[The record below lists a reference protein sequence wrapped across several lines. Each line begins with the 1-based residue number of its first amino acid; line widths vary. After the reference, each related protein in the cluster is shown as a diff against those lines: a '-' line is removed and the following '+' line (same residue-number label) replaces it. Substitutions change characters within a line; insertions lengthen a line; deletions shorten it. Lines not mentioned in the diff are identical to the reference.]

1 MSTVIMSAVF
11 TYFFMSLSYF
21 YGFEFFW
28 REESDDQNRRIEKF
42 FCFYICVYYKPWL
55 SCKKNVTAVFI
66 AYTKFDFRRK
76 VT

>member
-28 REESDDQNRRIEKF
+28 RVKKATRSDSAYREVSVFIYAFIISRGFLVKECHG
-42 FCFYICVYYKPWL
+42 CFYCLY
-55 SCKKNVTAVFI
+55 
-66 AYTKFDFRRK
+66 KFDFRRK

>member
-28 REESDDQNRRIEKF
+28 G
-42 FCFYICVYYKPWL
+42 V
-55 SCKKNVTAVFI
+55 KKAT
-66 AYTKFDFRRK
+66 RSE
-76 VT
+76 